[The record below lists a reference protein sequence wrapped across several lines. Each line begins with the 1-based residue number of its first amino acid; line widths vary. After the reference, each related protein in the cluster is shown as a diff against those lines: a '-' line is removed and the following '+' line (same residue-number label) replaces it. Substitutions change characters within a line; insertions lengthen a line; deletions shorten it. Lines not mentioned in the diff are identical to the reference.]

1 MKNEDLKK
9 KYNEIFKAGAYQNYF
24 TFNSHDIWKG
34 ILDSLEDWSNL
45 EVLDLGCGEGQLTSM
60 VAFAGAKSVHS
71 IDNSEEALKIASER
85 IKLDNIS
92 FELVDGKDV
101 KGKFDV
107 VVMAGVL
114 EHMDSPYDLLQ
125 KLIDKNLKKGGL
137 IISASPSFMNPRG
150 YVWMTLQILLDVPMS
165 LSDIHFF
172 SPSDFYKFGKQ
183 NDMEVQTTTISHDW
197 GGGAKT
203 LLDFKKRLVN
213 ALNDADLPNNK
224 VDDFLDWLKDAL
236 NYYDHND
243 LSGAIMI
250 SKFMTNKL

>member
-9 KYNEIFKAGAYQNYF
+9 KYNKIFKEGAYQNYF

-45 EVLDLGCGEGQLTSM
+45 EVLDLGCGEGDLSSM

-85 IKLDNIS
+85 IKLDKIS

-107 VVMAGVL
+107 IVMAGVL

-125 KLIDKNLKKGGL
+125 QLIDKNLKKGGL
-137 IISASPSFMNPRG
+137 IISACPSFMNPRG
-150 YVWMTLQILLDVPMS
+150 YVWMTLQMLLDVPMS
-165 LSDIHFF
+165 LSDLHFF
-172 SPSDFYKFGKQ
+172 SPG
-183 NDMEVQTTTISHDW
+183 NREI
-197 GGGAKT
+197 
-203 LLDFKKRLVN
+203 
-213 ALNDADLPNNK
+213 P
-224 VDDFLDWLKDAL
+224 
-236 NYYDHND
+236 
-243 LSGAIMI
+243 
-250 SKFMTNKL
+250 